1 MPIADGCAAGRYR
14 GRDLMAARNT
24 TAPVEAREQIVLAT
38 ERLLEDTPLAELNV
52 ARILAE
58 AGVAR
63 TTFYVYFTSKYGP
76 VAALLE
82 RVMNQIYDVMEAF
95 TARSGE
101 EGSGQ
106 PVLEKSLAG
115 AVELF
120 RDHRMVL
127 RATVAHWHEVP
138 ELRTLWLAIIERFTD
153 AFAAEIDRERAAG
166 HAPPGLPSRELAA
179 ALCWGSERCMYVA
192 GLGVDDDLPNED
204 EAMRAL
210 QAFWRGA
217 VYGPGV

>member
-1 MPIADGCAAGRYR
+1 MVAVNDSAEVRIGASD
-14 GRDLMAARNT
+14 ARQ
-24 TAPVEAREQIVLAT
+24 QILRAT
-38 ERLLEDTPLAELNV
+38 ERLLEEIPLAELNV

-82 RVMNQIYDVMEAF
+82 RVMDEIYQVMEAF
-95 TARSGE
+95 TARPADE
-101 EGSGQ
+101 RGSGQ
-106 PVLEKSLAG
+106 PVLEKSLVG

-127 RATVAHWHEVP
+127 RATVEHWHEVP
-138 ELRTLWLAIIERFTD
+138 ELRTLWLNVIERFTD
-153 AFAAEIDRERAAG
+153 AFAVEIDRERAAG

-192 GLGVDDDLPNED
+192 GLGVDADLPNED

-217 VYGPGV
+217 VYGPGA

>member
-1 MPIADGCAAGRYR
+1 
-14 GRDLMAARNT
+14 MAART
-24 TAPVEAREQIVLAT
+24 TPAPVEAREQIVLAT
-38 ERLLEDTPLAELNV
+38 VGLLVDNPLAELNV
-52 ARILAE
+52 ALLLVV
-58 AGVAR
+58 AGVAC

-95 TARSGE
+95 TARSGVE
-101 EGSGQ
+101 ESSGQ

-138 ELRTLWLAIIERFTD
+138 ELRTLWLNIIERFTD

-217 VYGPGV
+217 VYGPGA